1 MQYIVFLSLLTSY
14 LITYKYFVR
23 LVLAQVIQITL
34 FESKKSN
41 TSCVFLQALQKTVTS
56 LNTLTSIILQNLGLQ
71 MLKIG
76 EFVVATG
83 EI

>member
-56 LNTLTSIILQNLGLQ
+56 LNTLTSIILQKLGLQ

>member
-56 LNTLTSIILQNLGLQ
+56 LNTLTSIILQNLRLQ